1 MILLSSSVNEVLF
14 IAFRLSS
21 NCPTEVAPIMTEVTK
36 SSFSTHANAISAK
49 VCPRCSAISFRVL
62 ILHNTSSVNC
72 SFLRK
77 PPRAIRESSGI
88 PLMYRLVNNPCA
100 NGEKAMNPVPFS
112 LACCRMPSS
121 SGSRLNRLYLP

>member
-21 NCPTEVAPIMTEVTK
+21 NCPTELAPIMTEVTK

-72 SFLRK
+72 SFK
-77 PPRAIRESSGI
+77 KTSTGNPGI
-88 PLMYRLVNNPCA
+88 FRNSVNV
-100 NGEKAMNPVPFS
+100 PVGQQS
-112 LACCRMPSS
+112 LC
-121 SGSRLNRLYLP
+121 